1 MVAHDHDW
9 ILKPRDACCLPGCAA
24 DSQKQGITCVIGQ
37 REKKRSTASAAT
49 CLHHCPSSR
58 SLYSVLLFFVSWKL
72 PLLIDRMLLTSAKTG
87 APSVEALSL
96 LLKRPWD
103 PAVGVLS
110 QNKPVTLDC
119 IQSLIKR
126 EQSSLHFIISD
137 GHDAIVFSFQS
148 KLPGSPLILIAPSSP
163 TNPALSTSRR
173 MRFWQSQLSCL
184 GKVFSLFFNLFFFY
198 SYLIKMLRYVLRT
211 DVWCF

>member
-1 MVAHDHDW
+1 MCCRLSKARYNVW
-9 ILKPRDACCLPGCAA
+9 IE
-24 DSQKQGITCVIGQ
+24 
-37 REKKRSTASAAT
+37 REEAFICISCRR
-49 CLHHCPSSR
+49 LHHSPTSR
-58 SLYSVLLFFVSWKL
+58 ILYSLLFFVSWKL

-87 APSVEALSL
+87 APSAEALSL

-110 QNKPVTLDC
+110 QNKPVTL
-119 IQSLIKR
+119 IKR
-126 EQSSLHFIISD
+126 EQGSLHFIISWRRD
-137 GHDAIVFSFQS
+137 SIVFSFQS

-184 GKVFSLFFNLFFFY
+184 GKVLTYPPSQTHPVNKNVCF
-198 SYLIKMLRYVLRT
+198 VLRT
-211 DVWCF
+211 DVCCF